1 MHYPLF
7 ARVGAAAWGAY
18 HAAHNARI
26 TMLVGPWMLG
36 ELCCAGALLLVAP
49 PERRLWA
56 VAAAVGVGVAWAST
70 ALLSVPLHGRLA
82 GGLDLDQVD
91 ALVATNWVRTLAW
104 TARGLLLGA
113 WLWRELERGSG
124 LELVE

>member
-1 MHYPLF
+1 MPVRFLERKLF
-7 ARVGAAAWGAY
+7 FKLFLPRRVFGKRQPFQG
-18 HAAHNARI
+18 
-26 TMLVGPWMLG
+26 
-36 ELCCAGALLLVAP
+36 
-49 PERRLWA
+49 
-56 VAAAVGVGVAWAST
+56 T
-70 ALLSVPLHGRLA
+70 AL
-82 GGLDLDQVD
+82 GLDLDQVD

>member
-1 MHYPLF
+1 
-7 ARVGAAAWGAY
+7 
-18 HAAHNARI
+18 
-26 TMLVGPWMLG
+26 
-36 ELCCAGALLLVAP
+36 VAP